1 MTNRTPTGT
10 VRGPGFY
17 EGAFVR
23 ERMMDLLAAR
33 LGSDP
38 VAIRRRNLARPGDE
52 RYSVNAVATSVIGRE
67 ADFTG
72 EDFPAMFEQ
81 ALKASQYDARVA
93 ACRARNEAGGP
104 VRYGVG
110 LAAVVETSGVGPF
123 ESARVALTPGGTITL
138 ASGATSVGQGLPTT
152 LAQVCAEVL
161 TVPPG
166 EIDVHLGDTRWMPHG
181 VGSSASRSMV
191 MAGNAVH
198 GAAVRLRERIIALA
212 AERFEASPDD
222 VTLHDGAAIVR
233 GMPDRRCT
241 LREIAAT
248 AAEPL
253 QVEWRH
259 ETTKSLGSLS
269 VHVCVV
275 GVDTT
280 TGEVRPE
287 TYFVLCDVGRAIN
300 PTIVDGQLV
309 GGVIQGLGHATMEE
323 LVYDANGQLVTG
335 TLMDYALPR
344 ADGVPAV
351 EIVRHDVPAPS
362 NPLGVKGAGETGTS
376 GVGAALANAVANAVG
391 PAAARQLPIT
401 ASRVSAALD

>member
-1 MTNRTPTGT
+1 
-10 VRGPGFY
+10 
-17 EGAFVR
+17 
-23 ERMMDLLAAR
+23 
-33 LGSDP
+33 
-38 VAIRRRNLARPGDE
+38 
-52 RYSVNAVATSVIGRE
+52 
-67 ADFTG
+67 
-72 EDFPAMFEQ
+72 MFEH
-81 ALKASQYDARVA
+81 ALKSSAYDARVA
-93 ACRARNEAGGP
+93 GSRERNEAGGP

-123 ESARVALTPGGTITL
+123 ENARIALTPDGTITL
-138 ASGATSVGQGLPTT
+138 ACGATSVGQGLPTT

-233 GMPDRRCT
+233 GMPDRRWT
-241 LREIAAT
+241 LREIAAMAT
-248 AAEPL
+248 EPL
-253 QVEWRH
+253 EAGWRH

-269 VHVCVV
+269 VHVCIV
-275 GVDTT
+275 GVDTA

-323 LVYDANGQLVTG
+323 LVYDASGQLVTA

-362 NPLGVKGAGETGTS
+362 NPLGVKGAGEAGTS

-401 ASRVSAALD
+401 ASRVLAALDGTTPFRY